1 LSTER
6 KPRVTRDKRMV
17 RQIRAIMDEMEA
29 QPDGTHTVRSLKNYL
44 ADIAD
49 VLDENP
55 AAQEAA

>member
-1 LSTER
+1 
-6 KPRVTRDKRMV
+6 MV

>member
-17 RQIRAIMDEMEA
+17 RQIRAVLDEMEA
-29 QPDGTHTVRSLKNYL
+29 QPDGSHTEQSLKNYL